1 MWVEP
6 DVRDEVIGT
15 VDHLVQ
21 ESSLTRQ
28 WLIRELGIGR
38 SRYYDWRTRTG
49 MPNRHNGKIPRSHWL
64 LEEEREAIIRYCREK
79 IEEGYRR
86 LTYMML
92 DEDVVAVSPATTYR
106 VLKAADLLN
115 RWLMRGAST
124 KGDGF
129 VQPTERHEHW
139 HIDIMY
145 ANILGTFFFLIC
157 VLDGF
162 SRMILHHELRA
173 HMTEYDVEITVQR
186 ARERYP
192 ERNPRLISDNGKQF
206 LSKDFQ
212 EFLRGAGLKH
222 IRTSVAYP
230 QSNGKLERFHG
241 TIRQESI
248 RRSSYVTIADAR
260 RQIADYIRYYNEDRL
275 HSSIYYLTP
284 KEVFDGKT
292 EERLAERQRKLDDAR
307 RRRME
312 RSMLQIA
319 VTNL

>member
-1 MWVEP
+1 M
-6 DVRDEVIGT
+6 GS
-15 VDHLVQ
+15 VDHVVR

-28 WLIRELGIGR
+28 WLIRQLGIGR
-38 SRYYDWRTRTG
+38 SRYYDWLTRTG
-49 MPNRHNGKIPRSHWL
+49 MPNRHNGNIPRSHWIL
-64 LEEEREAIIRYCREK
+64 SEEREAIIRYCRDKVED
-79 IEEGYRR
+79 GYRR

-92 DEDVVAVSPATTYR
+92 DEDIVAVSPATTYR
-106 VLKAADLLN
+106 VLKAANLLN
-115 RWLMRGAST
+115 RWLTRGAST

-129 VQPTERHEHW
+129 LQPTERNEHW

-157 VLDGF
+157 LLDGY

-186 ARERYP
+186 ARERHP
-192 ERNPRLISDNGKQF
+192 ERNPTLISDNAKQF

-212 EFLRGAGLKH
+212 EFLRSAGLNH

-260 RQIADYIRYYNEDRL
+260 GQIADYIRYYNEERL

-284 KEVFDGKT
+284 KEVFEGKT
-292 EERLAERQRKLDDAR
+292 EVRLAERQRKLDDAR

-312 RSMLQIA
+312 RSTLQVA